1 MQSRN
6 RFLIRYLNT
15 FNLGN
20 ALSGAWPATDQTARS
35 STGWWRARSG
45 REDGIKQKSDFS
57 IATAFLFDYLVGHE
71 RAVQAEFLGH
81 GSNREARMCN
91 RQIGFTPTPGHDLAP
106 RKLTFCAITRLM
118 RRNKIRRHSINSS
131 ARMRSCS
138 GKSIPSAFA
147 VLIFTSKLILV
158 GNSTGRSA
166 GLVPLTIWWT

>member
-1 MQSRN
+1 VASN
-6 RFLIRYLNT
+6 RPDGAILDRMVARAFRPRRRDKAEVGLQYRY
-15 FNLGN
+15 
-20 ALSGAWPATDQTARS
+20 S
-35 STGWWRARSG
+35 
-45 REDGIKQKSDFS
+45 FS
-57 IATAFLFDYLVGHE
+57 IRLPRRHE